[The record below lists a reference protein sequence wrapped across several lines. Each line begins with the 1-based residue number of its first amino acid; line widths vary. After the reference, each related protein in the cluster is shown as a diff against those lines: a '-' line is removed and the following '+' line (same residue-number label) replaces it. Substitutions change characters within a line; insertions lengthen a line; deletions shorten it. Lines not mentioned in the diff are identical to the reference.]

1 MLRLDPVALTDVG
14 RKRDHNEDYLGDLL
28 IRSGRSF
35 GPEKI
40 AERGSLFAVADGMG
54 GHAAGE
60 VASELAITTL
70 FEQYYNTPTSGDIA
84 QDLAQAVQLSNFQ
97 VHTAGNTSG
106 RGQMGTTLTLALLK
120 GNRALVGNVG
130 DSRTYLVRQG
140 VPLRV
145 SHDHSLVQ
153 DQIDMGALT
162 PEQAEHSAIRNVI
175 TRAIGHRDEVDADF
189 FEQVL
194 AVGDVLLLCSDG
206 LHGLVKESEM
216 GVMVA
221 DAPDL
226 HEAAQ
231 SLIDLANERGGNDNI
246 SVVLIKIL
254 EVGEELPPLLP
265 NQATTKV
272 AFNGQTAPLSARN
285 NAMDS
290 GTSSNRRGKS
300 VNEATDRFVPPPP
313 GTTVSVA
320 ENRPTVKVPSPP
332 SQIGVASHSEKN
344 EKNELVGGRR
354 QNLSW
359 LIGLVLVLLIAGGL
373 ILYFTVFNSTPSV
386 ATPTPTV
393 LTVPTMTSAVTTIN
407 VVTTV
412 AGNGGGSNSNA
423 TPLPTVTLV
432 ARVNTAG
439 AVLPPVTPVL
449 GAAQTTSER
458 SLNAPAATPTP

>member
-1 MLRLDPVALTDVG
+1 MLKLDPVALTDVG

-28 IRSGRSF
+28 IKSGRSF

-70 FEQYYNTPTSGDIA
+70 FEQYYNAPTSGGIA
-84 QDLAQAVQLSNFQ
+84 QNLKEAVQLANFQ

-189 FEQVL
+189 FEQELV
-194 AVGDVLLLCSDG
+194 VGDVLLLCSDG

-221 DAPDL
+221 DTPDL
-226 HEAAQ
+226 HQAAQ
-231 SLIDLANERGGNDNI
+231 NLIDLANERGGNDNI
-246 SVVLIKIL
+246 SVVLIKVL
-254 EVGEELPPLLP
+254 EVGEALPPLLP
-265 NQATTKV
+265 NEATTEV
-272 AFNGQTAPLSARN
+272 ALPMSARN
-285 NAMDS
+285 
-290 GTSSNRRGKS
+290 GKAAD
-300 VNEATDRFVPPPP
+300 EATDRFTPPPP
-313 GTTVSVA
+313 GTTVSTA
-320 ENRPTVKVPSPP
+320 ENRPTVKLASAS
-332 SQIGVASHSEKN
+332 SQNKVASRD
-344 EKNELVGGRR
+344 ELVGQPVRSR
-354 QNLSW
+354 NLAW
-359 LIGLVLVLLIAGGL
+359 LIGPVLLLLIVVGL
-373 ILYFTVFNSTPSV
+373 VLYFTVISSPPTA
-386 ATPTPTV
+386 ATPAPTV
-393 LTVPTMTSAVTTIN
+393 LTVPTMTPVTTTNAVTT
-407 VVTTV
+407 T
-412 AGNGGGSNSNA
+412 AASGGAGSNA
-423 TPLPTVTLV
+423 APLPTVTR
-432 ARVNTAG
+432 AVNG
-439 AVLPPVTPVL
+439 SGEVSKSETPVS
-449 GAAQTTSER
+449 GAATPTSER
-458 SLNAPAATPTP
+458 SLNAATPTP